1 LQSKNIKLKSHG
13 IHNCRAF
20 SKPRV
25 SKAVSEGLENN
36 GFKNEN
42 YIIYLEE
49 KKHSR
54 SLFGVNFHR
63 RDR

>member
-1 LQSKNIKLKSHG
+1 MAYTIVGLFPSQEY
-13 IHNCRAF
+13 
-20 SKPRV
+20 

-49 KKHSR
+49 KNILR
-54 SLFGVNFHR
+54 SLFGVNFSPKR
-63 RDR
+63 